1 MLEEPLCNI
10 STGQPGKKKF
20 SLRPDGVRKNHVS
33 PGHGETGDR
42 KRSRHKSQKVRPPQ
56 THILTEFQHIPS
68 GGLVTMRTEIFPRPP
83 VERGYGRLRTPE
95 LPTTVSVTP
104 APDRS
109 EIRRFRKFLRFLLPF
124 GNQAHTRA
132 KNRRTPSQGCLLGWL
147 SLTWTPRFNKTNVR
161 TVRSLGIDIFSKR
174 PKVPVSLLLT

>member
-1 MLEEPLCNI
+1 
-10 STGQPGKKKF
+10 
-20 SLRPDGVRKNHVS
+20 
-33 PGHGETGDR
+33 
-42 KRSRHKSQKVRPPQ
+42 
-56 THILTEFQHIPS
+56 
-68 GGLVTMRTEIFPRPP
+68 MRTENFPRPP
-83 VERGYGRLRTPE
+83 VERGYGRQRTPV

-174 PKVPVSLLLT
+174 PKVPVSLLLTGGEAYWRSRWVLEEPLCNISTGQPGKKKFSVRPDGVRKNHVSPGHGETGDRKRLRHKS